1 MPNSFLG
8 FPVRR
13 AMLADYAKKTDTI
26 ADLYQGAGLFLL
38 TWFDTLDGYYVASSP
53 AGGVTIS
60 STGVTLTT
68 AGGGTDWA
76 SLLKDPTNFTTQ
88 LSWAKGAKFKTEAV
102 LTATS
107 SSLPILDVCLGERA
121 TGRHIGFTVQGG
133 KLYGSVGNG
142 STELKTAAIEDWGA
156 SGFYQQKTLEVIY
169 DGAKADFYVDGI
181 LKDSLATG
189 LPTGTTNAGR
199 MMRAYVSSNGS
210 ANYHGIV
217 MSYWKAWKEQ

>member
-13 AMLADYAKKTDTI
+13 AMLADYALKTDTI

-38 TWFDTLDGYYVASSP
+38 TWFDSLDGYYSASSP
-53 AGGVTIS
+53 AGGVTLS

-76 SLLKDPTNFTTQ
+76 SLYKDPTNFTTQ
-88 LSWAKGAKFKTEAV
+88 LSWAKQAKFKTEPV
-102 LTATS
+102 ITATG
-107 SSLPILDVCLGERA
+107 SSLPIMDICLGERA
-121 TGRHIGFTVQGG
+121 TGRHVGFKVDGG

-142 STELKTAAIEDWGA
+142 SAETLTPAIEDWGA
-156 SGFYQQKTLEVIY
+156 SGYYKQKTLEVRY
-169 DGAKADFYVDGI
+169 DGSKADFYVDGV
-181 LKDSLATG
+181 LMDTLNTG

-199 MMRAYVSSNGS
+199 LMRAYVASNGS